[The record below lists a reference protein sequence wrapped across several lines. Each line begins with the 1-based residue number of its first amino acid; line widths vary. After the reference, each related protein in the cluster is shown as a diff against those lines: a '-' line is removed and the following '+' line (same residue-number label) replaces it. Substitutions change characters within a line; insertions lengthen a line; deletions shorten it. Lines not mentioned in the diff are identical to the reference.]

1 MKSII
6 LVLGTIIAMSLAHAA
21 TLSSE
26 DEALAAFRAIWKDTL
41 ADKLASSSHIV
52 QLRQQVFEE
61 GRVAAQ
67 ELQSAACQQVVTSS
81 LSADEKKR
89 LILFGTLDDLVP
101 DRKVWAIANP
111 GHFGNGFEAYI
122 DQKTGKLLFLW
133 IRPEG

>member
-6 LVLGTIIAMSLAHAA
+6 LVLGTIIAMSLAQAA

-67 ELQSAACQQVVTSS
+67 ELQSAAC
-81 LSADEKKR
+81 
-89 LILFGTLDDLVP
+89 
-101 DRKVWAIANP
+101 
-111 GHFGNGFEAYI
+111 
-122 DQKTGKLLFLW
+122 
-133 IRPEG
+133 